1 MIGINNQF
9 IENHLAKVGPVT
21 FMVLVAYVSL
31 LEEDDI
37 QTKLVTR
44 TGLPQESINTAM
56 SRLEKMGYIQ
66 DGKLTSAFFGY
77 TKDFSAV
84 EFVD

>member
-1 MIGINNQF
+1 MIGIDNQF

-21 FMVLVAYVSL
+21 FMVLVAFVSL

-37 QTKLVTR
+37 PTKLVTR
-44 TGLPQESINTAM
+44 TGLPQESIDTAM
-56 SRLEKMGYIQ
+56 NRLEKMGYIQ

-77 TKDFSAV
+77 TKDFSAI
-84 EFVD
+84 EFVF

>member
-1 MIGINNQF
+1 MIGIDNQF

-21 FMVLVAYVSL
+21 FMVLVAFVSL

-37 QTKLVTR
+37 PTKLVTR
-44 TGLPQESINTAM
+44 TGLPQESIDTAM
-56 SRLEKMGYIQ
+56 NRLEKMGYIQ

-77 TKDFSAV
+77 TKDFSAI

>member
-1 MIGINNQF
+1 MIGIDNQF

-21 FMVLVAYVSL
+21 FMVLVAFVSL

-37 QTKLVTR
+37 PTKLVTR
-44 TGLPQESINTAM
+44 TGLPQESIDTAM
-56 SRLEKMGYIQ
+56 NRLEKMGYIQ

-77 TKDFSAV
+77 TKDFSAIV
-84 EFVD
+84 FVD